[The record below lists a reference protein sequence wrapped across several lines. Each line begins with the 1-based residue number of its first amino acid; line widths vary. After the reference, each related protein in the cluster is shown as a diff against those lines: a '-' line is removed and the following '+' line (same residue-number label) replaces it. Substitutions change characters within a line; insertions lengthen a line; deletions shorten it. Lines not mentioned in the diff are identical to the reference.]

1 MVRITFFVCLVLLF
15 FTSCKKKLDNS
26 ITYNPLKDTIWN
38 PIYEG
43 YWAEY
48 QIDSVWYKKSSLDTV
63 VTKDQIKYYIKE
75 VISKKIDS
83 FGNQNEYEID
93 IFYKKEIGDTYR
105 FLRKNSVKRS
115 NTMLIYNRD
124 NLQFIN
130 MVFPVEENISWKGN
144 QLIQT
149 TDDKAYLAN
158 WQYVYKGVNQPIT
171 VFSNNFP
178 QTTKVLKVDD
188 ENAIEKLNA
197 YDYFALNIG
206 LIYSKTSNLKKQN
219 VLNDWSQPEN
229 GHEVTK
235 QIIDWKK

>member
-1 MVRITFFVCLVLLF
+1 MLIFS
-15 FTSCKKKLDNS
+15 SCKKKLDNS
-26 ITYNPLKDTIWN
+26 ITFNPLKDTIWN
-38 PIYEG
+38 PIYES

-63 VTKDQIKYYIKE
+63 VTKEQIKYYIKE

-115 NTMLIYNRD
+115 NTMLIFNRD

-130 MVFPVEENISWKGN
+130 MVFPVEENLSWKGN

-149 TDDKAYLAN
+149 TDDKAFLAD
-158 WQYVYKGVNQPIT
+158 WRYTYKDVNKSFT
-171 VFSNNFP
+171 VLSNDFP
-178 QTTKVLKVDD
+178 QSTKILKVDN
-188 ENAIEKLNA
+188 ENAIEKLNS
-197 YDYFALNIG
+197 YDYYAINIG
-206 LIYSKTSNLKKQN
+206 LIFSKTSNLKKQN
-219 VLNDWSQPEN
+219 VINDWSQPEN
-229 GHEVTK
+229 GYEVTK